1 MTTDK
6 RKFALMAQ
14 MGEVDE
20 QPNIKRRKI
29 TSMDSQNTLVDTTHL
44 ISSLGLD
51 AGSRMSMT
59 IKAPNVLY

>member
-59 IKAPNVLY
+59 IKVPNVLY